1 MQENEAMQ
9 QRQQSQ
15 TQTKRQRLFTASEVA
30 EFEYCPLVWWHEQF
44 EPLAQVDTEEL
55 FARLVE
61 LEHEHGSQAPA
72 LPEYQ
77 VAEQLLLR
85 KGAFDEGRQQHL
97 EHAEEVEEVQEQRIT
112 TGRTTGKTRIL
123 ALIAVIILV
132 LAVLLI
138 VAALFLRI

>member
-1 MQENEAMQ
+1 MQ
-9 QRQQSQ
+9 QRHQSQ
-15 TQTKRQRLFTASEVA
+15 PQQRVFTASEVA

-61 LEHEHGSQAPA
+61 LEQENGSEAPA

-77 VAEQLLLR
+77 MIEQLLVR

-97 EHAEEVEEVQEQRIT
+97 EHAEKVAEVQEER
-112 TGRTTGKTRIL
+112 
-123 ALIAVIILV
+123 
-132 LAVLLI
+132 I
-138 VAALFLRI
+138 VAVGRPGN